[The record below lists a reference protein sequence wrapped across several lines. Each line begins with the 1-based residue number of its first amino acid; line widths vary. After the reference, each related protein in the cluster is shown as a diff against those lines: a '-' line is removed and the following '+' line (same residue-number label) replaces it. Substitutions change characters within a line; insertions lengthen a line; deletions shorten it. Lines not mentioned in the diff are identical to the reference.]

1 MPSISLFRCLD
12 TLKMLLE
19 TVVGTLQHKWSIRKK
34 KKLYYHCFV
43 KWMKE
48 SATSGFLLFRE
59 NHHLVFYNNTLI
71 GSQKILSSLGDQNKF
86 HNQTL
91 TWKKILIILPNWT
104 QESTVFI
111 CRPPNKENRQLML
124 RRYKFSDGFQAR
136 FFFF

>member
-1 MPSISLFRCLD
+1 
-12 TLKMLLE
+12 MLLG
-19 TVVGTLQHKWSIRKK
+19 TVVGTLQHKWSIKKKK

-86 HNQTL
+86 HNQSL

-111 CRPPNKENRQLML
+111 CRHQTRRIGSWCSEDPNSLMGFRQ
-124 RRYKFSDGFQAR
+124 GF
-136 FFFF
+136 FLTPKILCIGV